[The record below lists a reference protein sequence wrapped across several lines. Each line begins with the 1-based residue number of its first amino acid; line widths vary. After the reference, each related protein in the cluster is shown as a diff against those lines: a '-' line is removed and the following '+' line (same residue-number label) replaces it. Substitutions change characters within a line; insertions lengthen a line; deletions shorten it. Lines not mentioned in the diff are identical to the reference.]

1 RRSFAWVDERRG
13 GVGGGGGGRTAAR
26 SRQGGIGQSPHHAYP
41 EHDVAA
47 SATASAG
54 AEAEV
59 SNDVRGEATAQ
70 RERGPYEAPCEQ
82 YTSFRFGLA
91 DDRTVVIH
99 NTSFLAVAKPGDKC
113 WTAVDLSD
121 HLRPIM
127 SFAGRFYGVTTH
139 QRCHHGG
146 GGQPGE
152 PDAAA
157 GGGRR
162 DLTLQHRFSR
172 MLGSAHLVDNNGE
185 LLLVH
190 RTLSGDKRLYQAYR
204 VDLDGRKTVPVRG
217 LGGRAVFIGHDC
229 SLSVSPATFP
239 PSLVTPSTRAS
250 AVGIELAGSTSK
262 PMITWQMEPLN
273 THSMKTA
280 KRIGNTL

>member
-1 RRSFAWVDERRG
+1 MI
-13 GVGGGGGGRTAAR
+13 GGGLHQQRWHR
-26 SRQGGIGQSPHHAYP
+26 HSPLSLVSKHALLSP
-41 EHDVAA
+41 VNPTQL
-47 SATASAG
+47 ATMLEEKQLLKGNADHTKRHA
-54 AEAEV
+54 
-59 SNDVRGEATAQ
+59 N
-70 RERGPYEAPCEQ
+70 
-82 YTSFRFGLA
+82 SFRFGLA

-280 KRIGNTL
+280 KRIGNIL

>member
-1 RRSFAWVDERRG
+1 ML
-13 GVGGGGGGRTAAR
+13 
-26 SRQGGIGQSPHHAYP
+26 SPVNPTQLATMLEEKQLLKGNADHTKRHA
-41 EHDVAA
+41 
-47 SATASAG
+47 
-54 AEAEV
+54 
-59 SNDVRGEATAQ
+59 N
-70 RERGPYEAPCEQ
+70 
-82 YTSFRFGLA
+82 SFRFGLA

-127 SFAGRFYGVTTH
+127 S
-139 QRCHHGG
+139 
-146 GGQPGE
+146 
-152 PDAAA
+152 DAIMVVEVSRESQTPQLVEAA
-157 GGGRR
+157 

-172 MLGSAHLVDNNGE
+172 MLGSAHLVDNNIGE

-190 RTLSGDKRLYQAYR
+190 RTLSGNKRLYQAYR